1 MKTRYDELGMV
12 AQPANPGG
20 EGVGSVLD
28 GLTFGGELLVAS
40 SSVPAQ
46 CRLRNWFEVASCV

>member
-20 EGVGSVLD
+20 DGVGSVLD

-46 CRLRNWFEVASCV
+46 CRLRN